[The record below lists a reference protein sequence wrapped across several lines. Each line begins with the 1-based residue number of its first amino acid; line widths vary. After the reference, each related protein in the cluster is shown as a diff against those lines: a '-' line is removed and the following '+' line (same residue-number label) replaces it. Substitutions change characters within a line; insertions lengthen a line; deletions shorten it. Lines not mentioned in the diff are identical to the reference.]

1 MGLFMDSVAL
11 VVEDPKCEVKASKL
25 ASSKG
30 PWSELLGPPEESRG
44 SSVMFEAVFE
54 ENVPKDSDPS
64 KLFSGIA
71 AKGSKAAVL
80 ECSGVGVFP

>member
-1 MGLFMDSVAL
+1 MI
-11 VVEDPKCEVKASKL
+11 
-25 ASSKG
+25 
-30 PWSELLGPPEESRG
+30 
-44 SSVMFEAVFE
+44 EAVFE